1 MQGNERSTAQNV
13 RDWIAER
20 DIGTVFTTHELAR
33 LLGSTSGKVA
43 AELTWVKRAGAIDH
57 IGISSWK
64 TNALSKDA
72 PKRVP
77 NPPHAPV
84 PHKRPEPPGI
94 RKRKPVE
101 YAALGLLGALDAPP
115 CEQCGHRHATPT
127 KPLSQ
132 RLLDLAVEVER
143 LEKLDPKYVT
153 ELDLRRELK
162 RRSGEAEEAAQPTA
176 LENKK

>member
-33 LLGSTSGKVA
+33 ILGSTSGKVA
-43 AELTWVKRAGAIDH
+43 AELTWCKRNGTVDH

-77 NPPHAPV
+77 DPPHAPK

-94 RKRKPVE
+94 RKRKGVE
-101 YAALGLLGALDAPP
+101 YTAIGLLGALDAPP

-127 KPLSQ
+127 KPISQ
-132 RLLDLAVEVER
+132 RLLDLAVEVEKLER
-143 LEKLDPKYVT
+143 LDAKYIT

-162 RRSGEAEEAAQPTA
+162 KRAGEDAPAIEVK
-176 LENKK
+176 ENKK